1 MNLKKTIL
9 NILFYGSVIF
19 YGIILFEGMYWGWE
33 YGDICLV
40 FVGMKCAEVSQASF
54 PHMAPFI
61 IVHVFPALLIVIFYI
76 MKKRF
81 QN

>member
-19 YGIILFEGMYWGWE
+19 YGIILFELMYLGWG
-33 YGDICLV
+33 YGDICWY
-40 FVGMKCAEVSQASF
+40 FVGVKCAEVSQASF
-54 PHMAPFI
+54 PHMASFI
-61 IVHVFPALLIVIFYI
+61 IAHVFSLLLIVIFYI